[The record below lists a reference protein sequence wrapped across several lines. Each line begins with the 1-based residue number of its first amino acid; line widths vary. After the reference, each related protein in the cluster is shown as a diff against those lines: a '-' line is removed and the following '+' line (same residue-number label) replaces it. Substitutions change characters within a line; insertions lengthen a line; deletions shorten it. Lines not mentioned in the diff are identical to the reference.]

1 MTSAASKEIAVANSI
16 SALLLLPLLSSSS
29 SSLLLLLLLHFTLAV
44 RRTATVYEKVYT
56 VMWCRGHTH
65 QGLLLMFW

>member
-1 MTSAASKEIAVANSI
+1 MVQGAHSPGAAADV
-16 SALLLLPLLSSSS
+16 LVRGMS
-29 SSLLLLLLLHFTLAV
+29 SSLLLLLLLHFILAV